1 MEIFDERKQTTL
13 KVNFSGKL
21 AELLKQLEINPVT
34 VIITKNNEVITED
47 TLLNDNDIIEILSVD
62 LGGRRIIKKMSTK
75 SSY

>member
-47 TLLNDNDIIEILSVD
+47 TLLNDNDIIEILSVVS
-62 LGGRRIIKKMSTK
+62 GG
-75 SSY
+75 